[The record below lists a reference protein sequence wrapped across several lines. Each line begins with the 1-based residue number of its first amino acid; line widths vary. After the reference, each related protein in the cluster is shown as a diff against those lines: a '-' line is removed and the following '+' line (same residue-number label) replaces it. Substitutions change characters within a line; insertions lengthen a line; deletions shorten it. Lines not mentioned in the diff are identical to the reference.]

1 MSVAQPSSL
10 SIIQTETQPSPLS
23 IIQTAAAYTPSLEE
37 LTKTYT
43 ENFYYTLMKFIV
55 ITIIQ
60 IVIMVW
66 TLAGG
71 GLADIAQNWPKY
83 RCNPL
88 IMPFAGLF
96 GYDAS
101 DNFNF
106 CMKNIFSMNAGAVLA
121 PVYGVMANFTDIVGT
136 VSNVANSFRYL
147 IANLLH
153 GMERLMGSFRDR
165 FQFILFSIRMSFFKI
180 MNLMGRLYSTFYAVI
195 FMGMSA
201 LQAANNVANND
212 LVKFLLEF
220 CFDPETPV
228 TLASGTTVPLYKL
241 SIGDKLEAVDGVC
254 PIVTSLFTFD
264 GSKTPMVQL
273 GSTIV
278 SAKHYVFYDALGVWI
293 EAGEHPDSVPA
304 NSLNRL
310 ICLNTSIHSFKCNG
324 FLFSDYDESE
334 SPDVIKKTQLIAES
348 ALNSGLSGQSIE
360 NYDLGVD
367 ESTEVLLANGSY
379 KTIKSIHVGDI
390 VAGGGLVRGTVQE
403 KVSSVCLLPGSIRV
417 SSAQLI
423 WDLNRNCWTRA
434 GNLIKALPVDEVFY
448 QLITDNSILET
459 RLYMMRDYREVGIPE
474 MESAYAENFKSRN

>member
-1 MSVAQPSSL
+1 MAQPSSL
-10 SIIQTETQPSPLS
+10 QTAAQPSPLS

-37 LTKTYT
+37 LTKSYT
-43 ENFYYTLMKFIV
+43 ENFYYTLMKFAV

-88 IMPFAGLF
+88 IMPFASLF

-136 VSNVANSFRYL
+136 ISNVANSFRYL

-220 CFDPETPV
+220 CFDPETPIEM
-228 TLASGTTVPLYKL
+228 ASGVYKPLREL
-241 SIGDKLEAVDGVC
+241 SIGDSLAAVDGVN
-254 PIVTSLFTFD
+254 PIVTSLFEFN
-264 GSKTPMVQL
+264 GHSTPMVRI

-278 SAKHYVFYDALGVWI
+278 SGKHYVFHKGWI
-293 EAGEHPDSVPA
+293 EAAQHPDAVNVP
-304 NSLNRL
+304 SLERL
-310 ICLNTSIHSFKCNG
+310 ICLNTSTHTIFIDDT
-324 FLFSDYDESE
+324 LYSDYDESE
-334 SPDVIKKTQLIAES
+334 SPDVIKSTQELAEKT
-348 ALNSGLSGQSIE
+348 LNSGLHKAGLS
-360 NYDLGVD
+360 NYDLGL
-367 ESTEVLLANGSY
+367 EGSIEVLLASGV
-379 KTIKSIHVGDI
+379 KKPIKSVQVGDI
-390 VAGGGLVRGTVQE
+390 LAGNSVVLGTVKE
-403 KVSSVCLLPGSIRV
+403 EVSSVVTLNNGLRV

-423 WDLNRNCWTRA
+423 WSDRD
-434 GNLIKALPVDEVFY
+434 KAWVRGASLFKSETLLKKEVFY
-448 QLITDNSILET
+448 QLITERSIIET
-459 RLYMMRDYREVGIPE
+459 PHYMFRDYREVTIPE
-474 MESAYAENFKSRN
+474 MEQAYSDKLTGLR